1 MVNSIIF
8 DLSGSWLFAGR
19 PPLDACVEEVG
30 DGPGVRHGM
39 GKAEHV
45 AGTVK
50 NHLGGIRDALDQL
63 SGGRFANQ
71 PVVGRGDYQGGHVDV
86 AQAATVV
93 GREGGLRPRHIA
105 APRGVLD
112 EEPPEILL
120 AARHLPLTVV
130 GGCQGSGVEA
140 QGDLAVERIGQEPGA
155 GHLGPYQRGVN
166 RVSSEAPRQHEA
178 AQTSWPS
185 DCNPQADDGAEAVAH
200 QDVVVNAGHLRLDE
214 VGVGLDVVD
223 RFGEPHGA
231 QRPVGQGSELL
242 QAPRGAREAGDCHDG
257 RTAHTSPRGWERHL
271 ADHMR
276 RLRQVVLRHPALG
289 AVLAA
294 RGLRTPSVFRL
305 LEAGLGLLRSAGFD
319 RRTTAEIYYALLTYT
334 LGFLA
339 WEIPRMHR
347 QPEGAYTQQ
356 WQDGLATLPA
366 AQYPTLHELAQE
378 LPNVASERQFEAGL
392 NALLR
397 GFKARE
403 RG

>member
-1 MVNSIIF
+1 VQQKARRPW
-8 DLSGSWLFAGR
+8 GSLTREA
-19 PPLDACVEEVG
+19 VI
-30 DGPGVRHGM
+30 
-39 GKAEHV
+39 
-45 AGTVK
+45 
-50 NHLGGIRDALDQL
+50 GGALEL
-63 SGGRFANQ
+63 
-71 PVVGRGDYQGGHVDV
+71 VDN
-86 AQAATVV
+86 
-93 GREGGLRPRHIA
+93 EGLEALTMPR
-105 APRGVLD
+105 L
-112 EEPPEILL
+112 
-120 AARHLPLTVV
+120 ARHLGT
-130 GGCQGSGVEA
+130 GVMTLYGHVA
-140 QGDLAVERIGQEPGA
+140 NKADLVDALAERV
-155 GHLGPYQRGVN
+155 L
-166 RVSSEAPRQHEA
+166 
-178 AQTSWPS
+178 
-185 DCNPQADDGAEAVAH
+185 ADMEAV
-200 QDVVVNAGHLRLDE
+200 
-214 VGVGLDVVD
+214 
-223 RFGEPHGA
+223 
-231 QRPVGQGSELL
+231 
-242 QAPRGAREAGDCHDG
+242 DG
-257 RTAHTSPRGWERHL
+257 RPRDWERHL